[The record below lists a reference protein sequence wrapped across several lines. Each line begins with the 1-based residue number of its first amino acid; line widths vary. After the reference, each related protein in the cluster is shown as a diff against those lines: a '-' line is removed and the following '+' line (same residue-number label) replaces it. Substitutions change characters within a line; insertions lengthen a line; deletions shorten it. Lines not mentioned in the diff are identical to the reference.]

1 VHLVT
6 IAVLLLAAAVSS
18 TPVPSPTPV
27 PCASGAAAA
36 SLPQEFLGLINA
48 ARKRRGFSALR
59 LSEPLCR
66 AARKRAEAIGN
77 GSSSLDAME
86 GENLLSLVE
95 RDGYEARYAGELLVQ
110 ASGTP
115 REMAAGWS
123 RDLSPNEGF
132 GEPAA
137 RDLGVGVSELDGTP
151 LYVFFFAQG
160 AAEEFRERT
169 GGIAEREAVL
179 AKMLDAVNAQRR
191 KRNEGAGALKRNS
204 LLDRAAQGHAD
215 DMLARSF
222 YGHESPEG
230 RDAWYRARAA
240 GYRALMIGENVAQG
254 QSSLE
259 EVMKGWMDSPDH
271 RKNILNPEY
280 TEAGFGVAVGKNA
293 QGYQVLWVQVFGKP
307 RG

>member
-1 VHLVT
+1 VHFVT
-6 IAVLLLAAAVSS
+6 IVALLLAAAVSP
-18 TPVPSPTPV
+18 TPAPAPTPV
-27 PCASGAAAA
+27 PCVSGASAA

-48 ARKRRGFSALR
+48 ARKRRGLSALR

-66 AARKRAEAIGN
+66 SARTRAEAIGK

-86 GENLLSLVE
+86 GENLLSVLE

-115 REMAAGWS
+115 REIVAGWS
-123 RDLSPNEGF
+123 RDLMANEGF

-137 RDLGVGVSELDGTP
+137 RDLGVGVSELEGTP

-169 GGIAEREAVL
+169 GSIAERDAVL
-179 AKMLDAVNAQRR
+179 AKMLDLVNAQRP
-191 KRNEGAGALKRNS
+191 KLQGAVALKRNS

-215 DMLARSF
+215 DMLARSY

-259 EVMKGWMDSPDH
+259 EVMKGWMDSPEH
-271 RKNILNPEY
+271 RKNILNPEF

-307 RG
+307 R